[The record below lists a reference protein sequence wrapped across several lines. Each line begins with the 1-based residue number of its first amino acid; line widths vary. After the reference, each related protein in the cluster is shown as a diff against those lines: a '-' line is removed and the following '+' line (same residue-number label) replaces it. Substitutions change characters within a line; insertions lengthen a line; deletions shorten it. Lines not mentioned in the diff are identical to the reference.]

1 MHTENFLASFTRY
14 NYDNNYYIRQ
24 DIVVFVLYGQTHAY
38 IIVPYESIDQHMR
51 KRDKMCAHAGASRH
65 RALTTSMVDLS
76 GWPSQPRQT
85 VPNLVLCALRTSGAA
100 RGAAACQI
108 MMSDADGAKSFREF
122 WRRPAHVLRHAR
134 AVQAVA
140 AGNEPG
146 LLARQR
152 EHE

>member
-1 MHTENFLASFTRY
+1 MHT
-14 NYDNNYYIRQ
+14 Q
-24 DIVVFVLYGQTHAY
+24 VLVGIEHW
-38 IIVPYESIDQHMR
+38 QHR
-51 KRDKMCAHAGASRH
+51 WAICAAGRHSRDE
-65 RALTTSMVDLS
+65 
-76 GWPSQPRQT
+76 T
-85 VPNLVLCALRTSGAA
+85 VPNLVMRALHTSGAA

-108 MMSDADGAKSFREF
+108 MLSDADGAESVCEF

-146 LLARQR
+146 LLTHQR